1 MQSKYSRSLA
11 FVSLCVGLAA
21 TGGVPAAAAGFL
33 SSGPGARAAAMGGAF
48 TAVADDASAIYYN
61 PAGLAQQRGALML
74 EHAPIAET
82 GAGFTFNDGRL
93 DFLGL
98 VYPSRVGTFGF
109 GFQQFAIGGIETR
122 ATLADQATV
131 VSVSQNA
138 FFIPYAVQYKGWSLG
153 ITGKAV
159 TSSLAGYSGTG
170 FGADI
175 GVKNSHQFGDT
186 FLGRDTQLTLGAAV
200 RNALAPTL
208 KLYQNPTALERTSS
222 VGLALSAFVR
232 EHYEA
237 STDRVS
243 HDRLSLAVDAS
254 VGNQDSGFG
263 MAFGLDYS
271 YLDRYGVRV
280 GFNADRNLTIG
291 IGAGGPSSTFRVDY
305 ASVLTGLAPQHRLTV
320 AWQFTDA
327 PTSVQGDVHL
337 SEYRRAVLDRER
349 LLERF
354 LHEGRSAVAEG
365 HYDVALA
372 AFQKAQALDPH
383 DSDITG
389 LVQSS
394 QEGSRLAGVKEL
406 LDATR
411 REQAATHD
419 EFAVKAALQ
428 AVLADPGSHEAADYA
443 VILRNQMIAGKTSLT
458 YDVVRAGMVD
468 GLTRQF
474 NAALVAHNA
483 YGMRQA
489 LTRIKA
495 IDPDDAV
502 AWQPLADKLAGSL
515 IDWQRQYLRDAQAAL
530 ASKDAIALSRAVR
543 RVRRVAPAEPALPS
557 LAKQLRK
564 LSSEDNSSFYQTNFL
579 AQLYYSAASEY
590 ALGAYQS
597 AVSNIV
603 ALLRANATH
612 LDGNALI
619 DRMRDEGRISE
630 EEEP

>member
-1 MQSKYSRSLA
+1 MQSKYSRSSA
-11 FVSLCVGLAA
+11 FVSIWLCLASWAAA
-21 TGGVPAAAAGFL
+21 TATASGFL

-48 TAVADDASAIYYN
+48 TAVADDATAIYYN
-61 PAGLAQQRGALML
+61 PAGLAHQRGEVML
-74 EHAPIAET
+74 EHAPIAES

-98 VYPSRVGTFGF
+98 VYPSRFGSFGF

-122 ATLADQATV
+122 ATVADQATIV
-131 VSVSQNA
+131 KVSQNA
-138 FFIPYAVQYKGWSLG
+138 FFVPYAFQYKGWSLG

-159 TSSLAGYSGTG
+159 HSSLAGYSGTG
-170 FGADI
+170 FGADLGI
-175 GVKNSHQFGDT
+175 KNDHQFGDT
-186 FLGRDTQLTLGAAV
+186 LLGRDTQLTFGAAM
-200 RNALAPTL
+200 RNAASPTL
-208 KLYQNPTALERTSS
+208 KLYQDPVALERTTSI
-222 VGLALSAFVR
+222 GLALSAFVR

-237 STDRVS
+237 SADRVS
-243 HDRLSLAVDAS
+243 HDRLSLACDARF
-254 VGNQDSGFG
+254 GNQDSGFG
-263 MAFGLDYS
+263 LAFGLDYS

-280 GFNADRNLTIG
+280 GFNADRNITIG
-291 IGAGGPSSTFRVDY
+291 IGAGGPASTFRVDY

-320 AWQFTDA
+320 AWQFTDP
-327 PTSVQGDVHL
+327 PTQVQSDVHL
-337 SEYRRAVLDRER
+337 SEYRRAVLDRQR
-349 LLERF
+349 LLERY
-354 LHEGRSAVAEG
+354 LHEGRAAVAEG
-365 HYDVALA
+365 HYEVALA

-383 DSDITG
+383 DTEIQG

-406 LDATR
+406 LDSAR

-419 EFAVKAALQ
+419 ELAVKAALK
-428 AVLADPGSHEAADYA
+428 AVLADPVNREAADYA
-443 VILRNQMIAGKTSLT
+443 VALRNQMISAKTALT
-458 YDVVRAGMVD
+458 FDVVRAGMVD
-468 GLTRQF
+468 ELTRQF
-474 NAALVAHNA
+474 GAALAAHNA
-483 YGMRQA
+483 YGMQQA

-495 IDPDDAV
+495 IDPDDAI

-543 RVRRVAPAEPALPS
+543 RVRRVAPREAVLPT

-564 LSSEDNSSFYQTNFL
+564 LSSQQSSSFYQSNYL

-612 LDGNALI
+612 IDGNALI

-630 EEEP
+630 DEEP